1 MVPSNFLTLECPF
14 PSLVRYALES
24 HWDFP
29 PLMYIKLCIL
39 KDFHSF
45 CLQPRT
51 LNIPL
56 TLSGPS
62 RVQFSI
68 IQYIVQHS
76 LVQYNIVYYIVQ
88 YIVQYSIAYSIVQY
102 SGGLVPNSCL
112 TLSTPWI
119 IALQALL
126 SMGFSRQEHWSGLP
140 FLLQGKFWTQ
150 ESNLGLLHCR
160 KILYLLRQQ
169 RNPYYSIV

>member
-14 PSLVRYALES
+14 PSLIHYALES

-29 PLMYIKLCIL
+29 PLTYIKLCIL

-56 TLSGPS
+56 SLSGPS

-68 IQYIVQHS
+68 VQYSIQYIVQHS
-76 LVQYNIVYYIVQ
+76 IAQF
-88 YIVQYSIAYSIVQY
+88 SIDDWENAIALDTIQGNRASSRREGKVSWVFSSLSGTWGIFSSY
-102 SGGLVPNSCL
+102 SGDVHSK
-112 TLSTPWI
+112 
-119 IALQALL
+119 LQ
-126 SMGFSRQEHWSGLP
+126 FVH
-140 FLLQGKFWTQ
+140 
-150 ESNLGLLHCR
+150 
-160 KILYLLRQQ
+160 
-169 RNPYYSIV
+169 